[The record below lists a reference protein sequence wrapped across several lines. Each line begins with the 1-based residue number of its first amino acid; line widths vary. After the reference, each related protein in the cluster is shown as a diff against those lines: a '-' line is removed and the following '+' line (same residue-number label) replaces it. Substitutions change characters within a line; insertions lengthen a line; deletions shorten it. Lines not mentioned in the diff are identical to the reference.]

1 MKKNTSLT
9 KLYLLVISL
18 PKGKKEIIGD
28 MLGKYDVTAYL
39 STLARGSYDKDF
51 SKELMFCVIKED
63 PIKDAMFKIEDK
75 FASFKSNISMIY
87 AIPLENIIGVSSY
100 IALANGGTK

>member
-1 MKKNTSLT
+1 
-9 KLYLLVISL
+9 
-18 PKGKKEIIGD
+18 
-28 MLGKYDVTAYL
+28 
-39 STLARGSYDKDF
+39 
-51 SKELMFCVIKED
+51 
-63 PIKDAMFKIEDK
+63 MFKIEDK

>member
-1 MKKNTSLT
+1 MKKNKNLT

-28 MLGKYDVTAYL
+28 ILGGFDVTAYVT
-39 STLARGSYDKDF
+39 TLAKGTYEKDF
-51 SKELMFCVIKED
+51 SKEVMFCTIKED
-63 PIKDAMFKIEDK
+63 KIKDAMFKIEDK

-87 AIPLENIIGVSSY
+87 AIPLDSIIGVSSY
-100 IALANGGTK
+100 LALTNGGNV